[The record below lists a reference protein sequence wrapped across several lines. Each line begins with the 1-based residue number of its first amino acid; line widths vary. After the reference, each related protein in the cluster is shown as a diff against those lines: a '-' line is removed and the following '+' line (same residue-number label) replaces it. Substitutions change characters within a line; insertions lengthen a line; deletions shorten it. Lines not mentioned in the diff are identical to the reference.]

1 MLKIRLQR
9 VGRKNDPSFRVV
21 CTDSQK
27 GPKSG
32 NNVEVLGSYDP
43 KRDNVAIKGDRV
55 EYWISKGAQVS
66 DTVNN
71 ILRKEGIIKTKK
83 KHVSRGKKNTRDV
96 SAEVGESKEEAP
108 AEGAE
113 ATEAPDEEVKTE
125 EAPVE
130 EKAPEAEAPKEEEKP
145 TDLPA
150 EATAVEGE
158 VVEEKKEVV

>member
-21 CTDSQK
+21 CTDSRK

-32 NNVEVLGSYDP
+32 NNVEILGAYDP

-55 EYWISKGAQVS
+55 EHWISQGAQVS

-83 KHVSRGKKNTRDV
+83 KHVSRGKKNTRTP
-96 SAEVGESKEEAP
+96 EA
-108 AEGAE
+108 
-113 ATEAPDEEVKTE
+113 EEVKTE
-125 EAPVE
+125 EAVEAEGDAPVTTEEAPLATDAPAEEEKQGEAPVE
-130 EKAPEAEAPKEEEKP
+130 EAEAPKEEVSTE
-145 TDLPA
+145 
-150 EATAVEGE
+150 E

>member
-9 VGRKNDPSFRVV
+9 VGRRNDPSFRVV
-21 CTDSQK
+21 CTDSRK

-32 NNVEVLGSYDP
+32 NNVEILGSYDP
-43 KRDNVAIKGDRV
+43 KKDNVAIKGDRV

-83 KHVSRGKKNTRDV
+83 KHVSRGKKNTRDT
-96 SAEVGESKEEAP
+96 SAEAAPAEEKAEDTETPKEEAP
-108 AEGAE
+108 APAEE
-113 ATEAPDEEVKTE
+113 ATP
-125 EAPVE
+125 
-130 EKAPEAEAPKEEEKP
+130 APEAEAPKEEIKEEEKP
-145 TDLPA
+145 T
-150 EATAVEGE
+150 EE

>member
-1 MLKIRLQR
+1 
-9 VGRKNDPSFRVV
+9 
-21 CTDSQK
+21 
-27 GPKSG
+27 
-32 NNVEVLGSYDP
+32 
-43 KRDNVAIKGDRV
+43 VAIKGDRV

-83 KHVSRGKKNTRDV
+83 KHVSRGKKNTRTP
-96 SAEVGESKEEAP
+96 EV
-108 AEGAE
+108 
-113 ATEAPDEEVKTE
+113 EEVKTE
-125 EAPVE
+125 EVPTEEKQE
-130 EKAPEAEAPKEEEKP
+130 EKAPEAETPKEEEKP